1 MQPFRALV
9 GDMVSEEQRNQ
20 GYSVQSFL
28 INAGAVVGSLLPFIL
43 TWIGVSN
50 IPAAGEKV
58 APTVIWAFYLGGGAL
73 LLSVFWT
80 SFKTKEYPPE
90 EYRQYNQTK
99 EVQTKKTSFLN
110 LLREIPV
117 TMWRLAIVQ
126 FFSWFAL
133 FMMWVYTTPGVA
145 QNVWKTVAGDSISAG
160 YNEAG
165 NWVGVIFAGYS
176 LFGALFSLIM
186 ARLANRFG
194 RKTIYMLSLMVG
206 GAGLISMVFI
216 QNQYGLIFSM
226 LGVGIAWAAIL
237 AMPYAILSAA
247 LPADKMGVYM
257 GIFNA
262 TITIPQ
268 IAAGLLGSV
277 VLSLVGG
284 QAIYMLGVAGI
295 SMVIAGISVVFVKE
309 YIVTAKE

>member
-1 MQPFRALV
+1 
-9 GDMVSEEQRNQ
+9 
-20 GYSVQSFL
+20 
-28 INAGAVVGSLLPFIL
+28 
-43 TWIGVSN
+43 
-50 IPAAGEKV
+50 
-58 APTVIWAFYLGGGAL
+58 
-73 LLSVFWT
+73 
-80 SFKTKEYPPE
+80 
-90 EYRQYNQTK
+90 
-99 EVQTKKTSFLN
+99 
-110 LLREIPV
+110 
-117 TMWRLAIVQ
+117 
-126 FFSWFAL
+126 
-133 FMMWVYTTPGVA
+133 
-145 QNVWKTVAGDSISAG
+145 
-160 YNEAG
+160 
-165 NWVGVIFAGYS
+165 
-176 LFGALFSLIM
+176 M
-186 ARLANRFG
+186 ARLANRLG

-309 YIVTAKE
+309 YIVAAKE